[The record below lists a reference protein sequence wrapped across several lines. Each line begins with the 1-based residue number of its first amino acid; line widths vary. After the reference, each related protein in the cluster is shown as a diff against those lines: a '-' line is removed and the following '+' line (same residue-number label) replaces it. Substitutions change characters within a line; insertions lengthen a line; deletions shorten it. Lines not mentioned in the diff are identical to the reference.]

1 MNASPQHPNSTRSD
15 HSFFH
20 RPLVIAIG
28 IALVWV
34 ILVIA
39 SDQMWQHAFGFPT
52 WDAVALAVGLFAY
65 LALFAGVMF
74 GIIWMLGHEH
84 MSNS

>member
-1 MNASPQHPNSTRSD
+1 MSISPQHPDAQHPHR
-15 HSFFH
+15 SFFH
-20 RPLVIAIG
+20 QPLVIAAG
-28 IALVWV
+28 IVLLWV

-39 SDQMWQHAFGFPT
+39 SDQMWQHAFGFSAR
-52 WDAVALAVGLFAY
+52 DSLALAIGLFAY

-84 MSNS
+84 MRNG

>member
-1 MNASPQHPNSTRSD
+1 MNASPQHPDSKHAD
-15 HSFFH
+15 HSFLH

-34 ILVIA
+34 ILVAA
-39 SDQMWQHAFGFPT
+39 SDQLWQRAFGYPT

-65 LALFAGVMF
+65 VALFMGVMF
-74 GIIWMLGHEH
+74 GVIWLLGHEH

>member
-1 MNASPQHPNSTRSD
+1 MNASPQHPNSSHAD

-39 SDQMWQHAFGFPT
+39 SEQMWQHAFGFSAR
-52 WDAVALAVGLFAY
+52 DSLALAIGLFAY